1 MDSFLH
7 GRLFGPVFSNTI
19 SFQGR
24 LVTNFMHLATDLHD
38 EISDYF
44 QETRL
49 MMQWFV
55 VEFLKLFLVVRFK

>member
-1 MDSFLH
+1 
-7 GRLFGPVFSNTI
+7 
-19 SFQGR
+19 
-24 LVTNFMHLATDLHD
+24 MHLATDLHD
-38 EISDYF
+38 EIGDYF